1 MKGSD
6 RSTTINKLK
15 LLLWSISAG
24 TVVAFFFAS
33 NFLKFATGF
42 SPSGEI
48 LFISPFFCGFILGL
62 LTTMDDLYHS
72 VIAAIIL
79 TITSVLLII
88 MALFAP
94 ILFGVSGD
102 FIGLYYIFVIQNIL
116 ISVVL
121 IFPVALVMTIAGK
134 VVGEYVLLGHI
145 YKAERIALRS
155 DTVKWYQML
164 EDAVDEQEELK
175 PIGWQAEDD
184 DKKAQETEPD
194 ANTIEVPVEEQVEE

>member
-1 MKGSD
+1 MKDDG
-6 RSTTINKLK
+6 RSVNNNKLK

-48 LFISPFFCGFILGL
+48 LFISPLFCGFILGL
-62 LTTMDDLYHS
+62 LTTMDELYHS

-88 MALFAP
+88 LALFAP

-102 FIGLYYIFVIQNIL
+102 FVGLYYVFVIQNML
-116 ISVVL
+116 ISIVL
-121 IFPVALVMTIAGK
+121 IFPVALVMTITGK

-145 YKAERIALRS
+145 YRAERMALS
-155 DTVKWYQML
+155 KDTVKWYQML
-164 EDAVDEQEELK
+164 EEAADEQVELK
-175 PIGWQAEDD
+175 PIGWKPEDD
-184 DKKAQETEPD
+184 ERSTP
-194 ANTIEVPVEEQVEE
+194 EVPVEEASAEVPIEEQAEE

>member
-1 MKGSD
+1 MKDDG
-6 RSTTINKLK
+6 RSASINKLK

-24 TVVAFFFAS
+24 TIVAFFFAS

-48 LFISPFFCGFILGL
+48 LFISPLFCGFILGL
-62 LTTMDDLYHS
+62 LTTMDELYHS

-88 MALFAP
+88 LALFAP

-102 FIGLYYIFVIQNIL
+102 FVGLYYVFVIQNML
-116 ISVVL
+116 ISIVL
-121 IFPVALVMTIAGK
+121 IFPVALVMTITGK

-145 YKAERIALRS
+145 YRAERMALS
-155 DTVKWYQML
+155 KDTVKWYQML
-164 EDAVDEQEELK
+164 EDAAAEQVELK
-175 PIGWQAEDD
+175 PIGWKSEDD
-184 DKKAQETEPD
+184 EQSTPEM
-194 ANTIEVPVEEQVEE
+194 PVEEASAEVPIKEQADE